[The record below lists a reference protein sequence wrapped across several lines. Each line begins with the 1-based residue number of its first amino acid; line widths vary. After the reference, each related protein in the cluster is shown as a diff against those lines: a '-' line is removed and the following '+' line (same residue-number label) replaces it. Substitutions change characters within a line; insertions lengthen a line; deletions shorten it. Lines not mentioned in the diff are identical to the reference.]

1 MISGFDRNGPLI
13 SIEGDLATAMESLR
27 RLVDVLAVAVAR
39 RDGLII
45 AHLLPIGS
53 DPKKVAAMCA
63 ALVGTSEV
71 VARELQQGRFLQSIV
86 EAEQGKVISTG
97 AGERALLVTIVR
109 PDANMGLVLL
119 SIERAAKEVEV
130 ILSGI

>member
-1 MISGFDRNGPLI
+1 MISGFREGSLVG
-13 SIEGDLATAMESLR
+13 IEGDLATAMESLR
-27 RLVDVLAVAVAR
+27 RLADVVAVAVAR

-45 AHLLPIGS
+45 AHILPKSS

-63 ALVGTSEV
+63 ALVGTSELA
-71 VARELQQGRFLQSIV
+71 ARELNQGRFLQSIV
-86 EAEQGKVISTG
+86 EAEEGKVISTG

-109 PDANMGLVLL
+109 PDASMGLVLL

>member
-1 MISGFDRNGPLI
+1 MISGYSTGGSVAR
-13 SIEGDLATAMESLR
+13 IEGDLATAMESLR
-27 RLVDVLAVAVAR
+27 RLADVLAVAVAR

-45 AHLLPIGS
+45 AHILPIGS

-71 VARELQQGRFLQSIV
+71 AARELRQGKLLQSIV
-86 EAEQGKVISTG
+86 EAEKGKVISTG
-97 AGERALLVTIVR
+97 AGEQAILVTIAR
-109 PDANMGLVLL
+109 PDANMGLVLI
-119 SIERAAKEVEV
+119 SIERAAREVEV

>member
-1 MISGFDRNGPLI
+1 MISGFAREGSLAG
-13 SIEGDLATAMESLR
+13 IEGDLATAMESLR
-27 RLVDVLAVAVAR
+27 RLADVIAVAVAR

-45 AHLLPIGS
+45 SHILPKGS

-63 ALVGTSEV
+63 ALVGTSELA
-71 VARELQQGRFLQSIV
+71 ARELNQGKFLQSIV
-86 EAEQGKVISTG
+86 EAEEGKVISTG

-109 PDANMGLVLL
+109 PDANMGLVLI